1 MEVHLPES
9 QEAQLVD
16 LAAKTGRGTDEL
28 VQEAV
33 PRMPAHADS
42 MRRQVQ
48 VGLDQ
53 IARGE
58 FLEEKQMKRRV
69 DGMLGR

>member
-9 QEAQLVD
+9 QETQLND
-16 LAAKTGRGTDEL
+16 LAAKTGRRADEL

-33 PRMPAHADS
+33 SRLLAHNDWFAK
-42 MRRQVQ
+42 QVQ
-48 VGLDQ
+48 VGIDQ

-58 FLEEKQMKRRV
+58 FLEEEEMDAQV
-69 DGMLGR
+69 DRLLQS